1 MAALLVWLWADS
13 YPVAIYL
20 FGGKR
25 RLDTRINLAEPGVM
39 RRGEAKGK
47 IACLNQSLYLIFS
60 AHKTR
65 E

>member
-1 MAALLVWLWADS
+1 MVVSRLLPSRYLLVWRE
-13 YPVAIYL
+13 
-20 FGGKR
+20 R

-60 AHKTR
+60 AHKTH